1 MGWHRRGD
9 ESEYMRTSVSAVRI
23 TTRIRAAI
31 YCERHPILMGWHRH
45 GDESEYMRTSVSAV
59 RITTRIRAA
68 IYCERPF
75 ILMEWRHPVTNP
87 SM

>member
-1 MGWHRRGD
+1 MGWHRHGD

-45 GDESEYMRTSVSAV
+45 GDESEYVKTSNAKFEQLRGYAQQYIASD
-59 RITTRIRAA
+59 I
-68 IYCERPF
+68 PF
-75 ILMEWRHPVTNP
+75 
-87 SM
+87 